1 MQASI
6 WRVKVFSFFPHKE
19 RYGSSTRELLLI
31 NSSHDNKL
39 FLTRVVLVSG
49 PLRSKIFS
57 SWQRSSKGS
66 ILDVEL
72 WKLNSKWRIRPN
84 MIRTLR
90 ERRTSFAQSKSRHK
104 LYFDKGRP
112 GFRFPTLKKCLHH
125 DIRSSK
131 GSILSDFE
139 ENLGLNPGH
148 KVKVFWQGSS
158 RFQVPYAQK
167 YLHTMT
173 LENTPKAQSFLE

>member
-6 WRVKVFSFFPHKE
+6 WRVKGFSFFPHKE

-112 GFRFPTLKKCLHH
+112 GFRFPTLKNIYTWWHWRTHPK
-125 DIRSSK
+125 
-131 GSILSDFE
+131 
-139 ENLGLNPGH
+139 LNP
-148 KVKVFWQGSS
+148 FWNKLFMHNGILLK
-158 RFQVPYAQK
+158 RLLFI
-167 YLHTMT
+167 
-173 LENTPKAQSFLE
+173 